1 MSLQHEKIIFM
12 KQNNTD
18 YSGWVFEPWIAPAEV
33 VTYIKPQS
41 LAQKLT
47 NAPEILTGIE
57 EKNRLFPVFVA
68 KLIALMRY

>member
-1 MSLQHEKIIFM
+1 MSLQHEKIIFT

-41 LAQKLT
+41 LGQKLT
-47 NAPEILTGIE
+47 NAPEILPGIE
-57 EKNRLFPVFVA
+57 EKKDCFLFLLQ
-68 KLIALMRY
+68 KLLL

>member
-1 MSLQHEKIIFM
+1 MSLQHEKIIFT

-41 LAQKLT
+41 LGQKLT

-57 EKNRLFPVFVA
+57 EKTDCFLFLLQ
-68 KLIALMRY
+68 KLLL